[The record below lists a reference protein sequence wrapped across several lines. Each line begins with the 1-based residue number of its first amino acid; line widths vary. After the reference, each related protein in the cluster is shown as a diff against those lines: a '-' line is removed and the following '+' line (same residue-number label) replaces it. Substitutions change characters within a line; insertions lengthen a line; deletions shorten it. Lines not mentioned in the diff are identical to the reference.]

1 MSLIDTP
8 GEASTRVVVRLGML
22 DLCFM
27 RNCAGQLFFH
37 A

>member
-22 DLCFM
+22 DLWFM
-27 RNCAGQLFFH
+27 QGFYA
-37 A
+37 